1 MAQSIAQKTLRDF
14 LQETEDAINSS
25 RIDVALANC
34 QTILASFPESLEAQR
49 LLGEVYLAQGRLE
62 EALHTFNWVLTN
74 DPENVLAYCSRAIV
88 SEHMSEIE
96 TALDCYQQAYE
107 LSRGDGQIRLKF
119 AKLSAQV
126 GQQGFVFSRAGLAR
140 LYMRGDLL
148 SQAIQEWE
156 IVLTATPERLDARMG
171 LLEVYWREGSLD
183 RVEELATQ
191 VLQDVPNCEKALL
204 LLAHVI
210 ASKDMAQA
218 QALLRQVEALDP
230 DLVMAQELFADMQAR
245 YPDDPFLKLL
255 KKAPCVLNDFPAINM
270 GSQPAAVPSSTI
282 LPQGEQVPILETNAA
297 HSAAISLPLED
308 AQRWSKDAALLP
320 PFPDGD
326 LQQNNSIPWA
336 VDYPANTRV
345 DHGASNGNWR
355 QTNTSGLEPSDQAVQ
370 LSSDITPMGSW
381 TMQGGFTPSAPSQES
396 QSEPWEMLQNA
407 LHKMSDSTSSQG
419 QEPNEP
425 QQWSDQNAVSDL
437 NEGGESW
444 QSLNAFAQS
453 GPDTSDSWVSPVNNH
468 GAGGTDWTSAMQEKN
483 PPSWLGM
490 LTQTDYKQ
498 MTSGIPPVED
508 TSSPL
513 VRSEEVLSPSLQ
525 EPVAQQSV
533 TSPESSSWA
542 QELEMPSSLG
552 DDEEFSFG
560 PAWLRSLGAATLEE
574 EPHHFEQSTSFAS
587 VQSTEAKLEEQSIG
601 YALGSEF
608 GEAKPEEQSIG
619 YALGSEFGEA
629 KPEEQPIGY
638 ALGSEFGEAKLE
650 EQPMGYA
657 LGSEFGEAKLEEQS
671 VGYALGSE
679 FGEAK
684 LEEQSIG
691 YALGNEFGEAKLEE
705 QPIGY
710 ALGNEFGEAKL
721 EEQSVGY
728 ALGSE
733 FGEAKLEEQS
743 VTYDAWKMSE
753 SATQLATSDPW
764 WASTSEPEK
773 QPMVDPNPQIE
784 LAASESGKRSGSKP
798 QPEVISNSSEKME
811 QDLIA
816 TLEELEQQLHAKGF
830 IAMEPN
836 SLSTIAQVEEAK
848 SMETITPLS
857 AQQMSQPAQEMPQKQ
872 ALPSALTELGMMFH
886 ESVSEAK
893 PVASSALPP
902 TDTANLPAEPFWLQE
917 LRSGSM
923 SESDESS
930 IIHAFRTPIVSRPVK
945 ASPEQPNTPPVPE
958 EAMPR
963 QKVGPTQISA
973 PSPIVSGQ
981 MEALN
986 GQGISVNPFLENE
999 LETTM
1004 KRPAVRLQS
1013 MAQSIAPRDHASSAG
1028 QVRTRGRAESP
1039 VSKTVESKNLNYKER
1054 LLKGYQHQLVGDY
1067 DEAMQDYRLVIRG
1080 APELLG
1086 EVISNLRALLKLAPK
1101 YSIGYRVL
1109 GDAYMHQGEYLQA
1122 MEAYNSA
1129 LTMAKK
1135 ARS

>member
-14 LQETEDAINSS
+14 LRETEDAINSS

-204 LLAHVI
+204 LLAYVI
-210 ASKDMAQA
+210 ASKDMARA

-282 LPQGEQVPILETNAA
+282 LPQREQVPILETNAA

-453 GPDTSDSWVSPVNNH
+453 GPETSDSWVSPVNNH

-608 GEAKPEEQSIG
+608 GEAK
-619 YALGSEFGEA
+619 
-629 KPEEQPIGY
+629 
-638 ALGSEFGEAKLE
+638 LE
-650 EQPMGYA
+650 EQPM
-657 LGSEFGEAKLEEQS
+657 
-671 VGYALGSE
+671 GYALGSE

-705 QPIGY
+705 QSIGY
-710 ALGNEFGEAKL
+710 ALGNEFGEAKV

-945 ASPEQPNTPPVPE
+945 VSPEQPNTPPVPE

-986 GQGISVNPFLENE
+986 GQGMSVNPFLENE

-1039 VSKTVESKNLNYKER
+1039 VSKTVESKNLNYKEC